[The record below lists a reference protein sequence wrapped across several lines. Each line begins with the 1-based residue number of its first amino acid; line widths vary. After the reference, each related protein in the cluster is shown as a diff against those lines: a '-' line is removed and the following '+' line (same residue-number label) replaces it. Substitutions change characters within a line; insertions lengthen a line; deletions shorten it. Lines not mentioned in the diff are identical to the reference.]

1 MRRKEQLLELRER
14 SLPELEQELT
24 ETRQRLFQDRI
35 RYATRNLD
43 NPGPLRAGRKRI
55 ARILTLL
62 REAQGPAA
70 DGRGPGAGRG
80 SAGRHDRSSAPAHSA
95 TARKKNG
102 KRNR

>member
-62 REAQGPAA
+62 REAEGPAA
-70 DGRGPGAGRG
+70 AGGSGPGAGD
-80 SAGRHDRSSAPAHSA
+80 DRSSAPAHSA

>member
-24 ETRQRLFQDRI
+24 ETRQRLFQDRV

-70 DGRGPGAGRG
+70 DGRGPGAGD
-80 SAGRHDRSSAPAHSA
+80 DRSSAPAHSA
-95 TARKKNG
+95 TARKKNA

>member
-1 MRRKEQLLELRER
+1 MRRKEQLQELRER

-24 ETRQRLFQDRI
+24 ETRQTLFQNRI

-43 NPGPLRAGRKRI
+43 NPGPLRAGKKRI

-62 REAQGPAA
+62 REAETPAA
-70 DGRGPGAGRG
+70 AG
-80 SAGRHDRSSAPAHSA
+80 

>member
-24 ETRQRLFQDRI
+24 ETRQRLFQDRV

-62 REAQGPAA
+62 REAELAA
-70 DGRGPGAGRG
+70 AGTTG
-80 SAGRHDRSSAPAHSA
+80 NKH
-95 TARKKNG
+95 G